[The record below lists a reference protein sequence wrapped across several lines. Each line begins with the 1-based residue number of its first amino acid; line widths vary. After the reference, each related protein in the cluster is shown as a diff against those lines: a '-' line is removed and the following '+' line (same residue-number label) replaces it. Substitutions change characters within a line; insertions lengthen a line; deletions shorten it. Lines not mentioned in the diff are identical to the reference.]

1 MYAEVIFR
9 RRSLEDHRYSGLCK
23 VTSGQERWW
32 TWQETNRVAAS
43 FSDDMVIPQIKGHK
57 TVYSVKMISTTQW
70 DSELLGNVET
80 QLPTPSIAVTKS
92 VTKPLLNLRINNEEF
107 VESMQ
112 QLINRG
118 LVDWVDA
125 GKAMPSVEEELFSDR
140 VGENDALARFGWI
153 QTCWS
158 PRLMSADS
166 FDGREAKTVGED
178 SGASSDNSVD
188 SMKWDYK
195 LDEDVDW
202 DVKIESRVAAH
213 RPRPAKKGN
222 RSKKRPIK
230 DVTHEP
236 LHPQEILAVVR
247 PWFGTRITHVAE
259 FILFGC
265 YTNSLS
271 SMIEVQSIDR
281 VSNRPGYCA
290 VLVTKDKRIEYHT
303 SESSK
308 KLVMRLYENTRRCA
322 GWNDDEMG
330 NRRFLYNDKMAA
342 KQSLLM
348 GVILDT
354 SETHYKVN
362 RRQWVAK
369 IFVDPSTVLVP
380 IFNGPTKGV
389 PLFTLARRGKNS
401 VHAVF
406 LDDNQNTTIEVSFC

>member
-1 MYAEVIFR
+1 M
-9 RRSLEDHRYSGLCK
+9 
-23 VTSGQERWW
+23 
-32 TWQETNRVAAS
+32 
-43 FSDDMVIPQIKGHK
+43 
-57 TVYSVKMISTTQW
+57 
-70 DSELLGNVET
+70 
-80 QLPTPSIAVTKS
+80 
-92 VTKPLLNLRINNEEF
+92 
-107 VESMQ
+107 
-112 QLINRG
+112 
-118 LVDWVDA
+118 
-125 GKAMPSVEEELFSDR
+125 
-140 VGENDALARFGWI
+140 
-153 QTCWS
+153 
-158 PRLMSADS
+158 
-166 FDGREAKTVGED
+166 
-178 SGASSDNSVD
+178 
-188 SMKWDYK
+188 
-195 LDEDVDW
+195 
-202 DVKIESRVAAH
+202 
-213 RPRPAKKGN
+213 
-222 RSKKRPIK
+222 
-230 DVTHEP
+230 
-236 LHPQEILAVVR
+236 
-247 PWFGTRITHVAE
+247 AE

-290 VLVTKDKRIEYHT
+290 VLVMNDKRIEYHT

-389 PLFTLARRGKNS
+389 PLFTLVRRGNNS

-406 LDDNQNTTIEVSFC
+406 LDDNKSTTIEVSFC